1 MEADCFSPAAE
12 LRLNKQ
18 PAARRD
24 VHMTTMAAKLRAQKV
39 KKEVNQLKI
48 GKFTYICI
56 FWYKYP
62 FDTACQAK
70 YRFRSIFY
78 FLVCLSRAIF
88 KDFIGGQTRV
98 SKKIKKRSINSKLE
112 NLPMDALFHYR

>member
-24 VHMTTMAAKLRAQKV
+24 VRMTTMAAKLRAQKV

-56 FWYKYP
+56 F
-62 FDTACQAK
+62 
-70 YRFRSIFY
+70 
-78 FLVCLSRAIF
+78 LVQILISYSGSC
-88 KDFIGGQTRV
+88 
-98 SKKIKKRSINSKLE
+98 
-112 NLPMDALFHYR
+112 

>member
-24 VHMTTMAAKLRAQKV
+24 VRMTTMAAKLRAQKV

-48 GKFTYICI
+48 GKFTYIYVYAFHWC
-56 FWYKYP
+56 KYP
-62 FDTACQAK
+62 FDTPGNAK
-70 YRFRSIFY
+70 I
-78 FLVCLSRAIF
+78 
-88 KDFIGGQTRV
+88 
-98 SKKIKKRSINSKLE
+98 
-112 NLPMDALFHYR
+112 

>member
-24 VHMTTMAAKLRAQKV
+24 VRMTTMAAKLRAQKV

-48 GKFTYICI
+48 GKFTYIYI
-56 FWYKYP
+56 
-62 FDTACQAK
+62 
-70 YRFRSIFY
+70 
-78 FLVCLSRAIF
+78 CLLQIP
-88 KDFIGGQTRV
+88 I
-98 SKKIKKRSINSKLE
+98 
-112 NLPMDALFHYR
+112 